1 MSNKTSWMVIHEEVE
16 AEHLEELRKMEKL
29 IIEEEESSLREQLE
43 LQKHEARVS
52 NEELNWP
59 ELMKQLE
66 LGLQQQPPSLS
77 SVSSSSSSSSSSLSL
92 SPSSS
97 SSSSSSSVVQGLV
110 EEIKSMGVLY
120 KSHMKASKS
129 MAKVTTM
136 HGDENCD
143 PNGENNSNTF
153 EEFECSPLEKE
164 VYSILKKANDAIH
177 TRIEVAREVM
187 VEKIKNANL
196 CSQEADEGVVENLEE
211 KKIQCD
217 LEKSKALCKRNLQA
231 AVAVAVQK

>member
-66 LGLQQQPPSLS
+66 LGLQQQTPSLS
-77 SVSSSSSSSSSSLSL
+77 SVSSSSSSSLSL

-97 SSSSSSSVVQGLV
+97 SSSSSVVQGLV
-110 EEIKSMGVLY
+110 EEIKSLGVLY

>member
-1 MSNKTSWMVIHEEVE
+1 MYS
-16 AEHLEELRKMEKL
+16 
-29 IIEEEESSLREQLE
+29 Q
-43 LQKHEARVS
+43 
-52 NEELNWP
+52 
-59 ELMKQLE
+59 
-66 LGLQQQPPSLS
+66 
-77 SVSSSSSSSSSSLSL
+77 
-92 SPSSS
+92 
-97 SSSSSSSVVQGLV
+97 
-110 EEIKSMGVLY
+110 
-120 KSHMKASKS
+120 
-129 MAKVTTM
+129 AKVLTLFILFIFAC
-136 HGDENCD
+136 GEKDEFNVPGNTD